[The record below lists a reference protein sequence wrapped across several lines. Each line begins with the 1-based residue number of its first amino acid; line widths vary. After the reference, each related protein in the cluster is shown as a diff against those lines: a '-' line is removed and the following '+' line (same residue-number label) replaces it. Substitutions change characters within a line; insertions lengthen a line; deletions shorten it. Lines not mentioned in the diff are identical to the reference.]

1 MSLEIEALKL
11 LNKGLTIIPL
21 RGRYGVNY
29 DDAKRPIV
37 KWEKWQ
43 GRKPD
48 AFTVKSWFEKKPDID
63 IGILTGSR
71 AGLFVVDADG
81 PEGVE
86 TAKKL
91 GIDQTVVNV
100 TPRGLQYL
108 LAWDERLNGLPT
120 NLVKPFDDMPGIDTR
135 GEGGYIVAPP
145 STNLGDKLYSWKDG
159 VAYGDI
165 KLASIPEAL
174 VQRLVERA
182 AKEYAD
188 APEVSTDS
196 WLVEL
201 KKGVSQG
208 QNRHRAMTRLAS
220 FYMSRGIPQ
229 DDVEAL
235 LLAWNQRCTPPKP
248 EAEFI
253 LKVREF
259 LENWSDGKYRSTY
272 KAPTTKFEV
281 KKSNDFLNSGEK
293 EIDWLVDRLIPVE
306 TIGFLHGY
314 GGQGKSWLTLDLAIE
329 VGRGGGKWLDRF
341 PTVGGKVLYIDEE
354 SHPTL
359 LRNRYNKLIKGKG
372 LTPDQVDVSFLSLQ
386 ELKLDNQDTLEA
398 FRGLLVELKPTL
410 VIIDPFVAIHGM
422 NENSTEQMAK
432 LRGILKG
439 LIKDTQVAF
448 FFIDHESKPSE
459 FQKSAAQRQRG
470 STEKDAVADVKL
482 AISNNQKLPNEIGF
496 KAMIEHSKARFGV
509 TEESFIIGCVD
520 VAEGSVIRYEGKPD
534 FSDVI

>member
-11 LNKGLTIIPL
+11 LNQGLTIIPL
-21 RGRYGVNY
+21 RGRYGVSY

-48 AFTVKSWFEKKPDID
+48 PFTVRGWFAQKPDID
-63 IGILTGSR
+63 IGILTGSKSK
-71 AGLFVVDADG
+71 LFVLDADG
-81 PEGVE
+81 EEGIKSVQS
-86 TAKKL
+86 L
-91 GIDQTVVNV
+91 NLPPTVVNV

-108 LAWDERLNGLPT
+108 LEWDERLNGLAT
-120 NLVKPFDDMPGIDTR
+120 NLVKPFEEYPGLDTR

-159 VAYGDI
+159 IAYGEI
-165 KLASIPEAL
+165 KLASIPEHI
-174 VQRLVERA
+174 VQRLIERA
-182 AKEYAD
+182 AKEYTD
-188 APEVSTDS
+188 APDVSADT

-208 QNRHRAMTRLAS
+208 QNRHRAMTRIAS

-229 DDVEAL
+229 DDVMAL

-253 LKVREF
+253 AKVEDF
-259 LENWSDGKYRSTY
+259 LENWNKGKYKSNY
-272 KAPTTKFEV
+272 KAPITKFEV
-281 KKSNDFLNSGEK
+281 KKSNDFLNSGDTK
-293 EIDWLVDRLIPVE
+293 IDWLVDKLIPIE
-306 TIGFLHGY
+306 TVGFLHGY

-329 VGRGGGKWLDRF
+329 VGRGGGRWLDRF
-341 PTVGGKVLYIDEE
+341 NTVGGKVLYIDEE

-359 LRNRYNKLIKGKG
+359 LRNRYNKLLKGKG

-386 ELKLDNQDTLEA
+386 ELKLDNADTLEA

-410 VIIDPFVAIHGM
+410 VIIDPFVAIHNM
-422 NENSTEQMAK
+422 NENSTEHMAR

-459 FQKSAAQRQRG
+459 YQKSAAQRQRG
-470 STEKDAVADVKL
+470 STEKDAVADVKI
-482 AISNNQKLPNEIGF
+482 AISNNQKLVNEYGF

-509 TEESFIIGCVD
+509 TEESFVVACVD
-520 VAEGSVIRYEGKPD
+520 KAEGSVIRYEGKPD
-534 FSDVI
+534 FSDVV